1 MKLSE
6 MAIDAIM
13 GVLGKFIPTNE
24 ATKLEM
30 QAKLA
35 QIEVDSWEAKATFL
49 EKMGT
54 KNRDGVIPL
63 IMLSWLIMHIIMF
76 LVMVGF
82 VLAGKETPIIPMDKG
97 FSEAVQL
104 LFGFLFGSKTASR
117 FSKPYVEAKYNKG
130 E

>member
-6 MAIDAIM
+6 MAIETIM
-13 GVLGKFIPTNE
+13 GVVGKFLPTNE
-24 ATKLEM
+24 TAKLEAR
-30 QAKLA
+30 AKLA

-63 IMLSWLIMHIIMF
+63 IMLSWLFMNIIMF

-82 VLAGKETPIIPMDKG
+82 VLLGKETPIIPMDKE
-97 FSEAVQL
+97 FSEAVKL

-117 FSKPYVEAKYNKG
+117 FSKSYVEAKYNKG